1 MSDLWDLSKKG
12 TSERDLKGDLLY
24 DKGVQKVTN
33 RGNAII
39 PNGVNNGKVFQQS
52 KVVDR
57 VAKS

>member
-39 PNGVNNGKVFQQS
+39 PNGVNNGKVFQ
-52 KVVDR
+52 
-57 VAKS
+57 